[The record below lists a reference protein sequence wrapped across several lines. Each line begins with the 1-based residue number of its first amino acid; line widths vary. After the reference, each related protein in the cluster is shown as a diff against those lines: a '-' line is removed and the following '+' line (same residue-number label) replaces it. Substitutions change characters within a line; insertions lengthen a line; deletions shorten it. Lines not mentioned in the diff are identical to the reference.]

1 VLALRTVT
9 YCTENEETPSEAKKN
24 RLGVSEAASL
34 HAVQGGRNRAGD
46 QGGKPRGLMCSSATL
61 AGFFD
66 LSDASGPPWALLD
79 LLLLFLD
86 VLLLLVLLLVALH
99 LADGR
104 ADLPLHALDAQLA
117 LVRQVVEVGVL
128 LHRGQRR
135 DLRAAQH
142 RRLELG
148 RLVAGQ
154 LDLAGGGVGK
164 ALLGAQ
170 VGLEAVGRDGG
181 QVARVGVLGRREDRE
196 DRLAAHGLG
205 GRLGLLPAGVVAVGH
220 DQVPVVVAGDDD
232 RLVRELGVQRLRH
245 GLKVAAVEGGD
256 RGVAH
261 GLGHL
266 GRPAVA

>member
-1 VLALRTVT
+1 MQ
-9 YCTENEETPSEAKKN
+9 AKKN

-135 DLRAAQH
+135 GGSSSAPYACIVLPSW
-142 RRLELG
+142 RRWDW
-148 RLVAGQ
+148 R
-154 LDLAGGGVGK
+154 
-164 ALLGAQ
+164 
-170 VGLEAVGRDGG
+170 
-181 QVARVGVLGRREDRE
+181 
-196 DRLAAHGLG
+196 
-205 GRLGLLPAGVVAVGH
+205 PST
-220 DQVPVVVAGDDD
+220 
-232 RLVRELGVQRLRH
+232 
-245 GLKVAAVEGGD
+245 
-256 RGVAH
+256 
-261 GLGHL
+261 
-266 GRPAVA
+266 RPAFGN